1 MPTLP
6 ASEAADMGK
15 PEEFV
20 HFIGGAARST
30 LALVAETLSTELSP
44 NLDDS
49 AKALREMI
57 TYRENLSEDQF
68 QEIAVGLIVALE
80 RLTAE
85 RIESLHLPAGVTVS
99 VQQPSHPEAL

>member
-1 MPTLP
+1 MLIFVDQKNAYL
-6 ASEAADMGK
+6 ASLEAADMGK

-68 QEIAVGLIVALE
+68 QEIAVGLIVALNDSP
-80 RLTAE
+80 RNVLKAFTFQ
-85 RIESLHLPAGVTVS
+85 PA
-99 VQQPSHPEAL
+99 